1 MTEQEL
7 STAIARHL
15 TAQTLRESVLT
26 TDGDAEWDFAARHWC
41 DFLAQELLS
50 DVTTSDVF
58 QRAEGHVD
66 TGAAHAEA
74 GR

>member
-15 TAQTLRESVLT
+15 TPQTLRESVLT
-26 TDGDAEWDFAARHWC
+26 TDGDADWDFAARHWA
-41 DFLAQELLS
+41 DFLAQELAHG
-50 DVTTSDVF
+50 TSDV
-58 QRAEGHVD
+58 REAREGRVD
-66 TGAAHAEA
+66 TGAAHAED